1 MINGGGGGIGYT
13 CFVCIIKVFVFCLTF
28 KLFVYLVSNF
38 VAYPLFIS
46 LNYIMLGDDR
56 YRYCM

>member
-1 MINGGGGGIGYT
+1 MGGGGIGYS
-13 CFVCIIKVFVFCLTF
+13 CFVYIIKVFVFCLTF
-28 KLFVYLVSNF
+28 KLFVSLVSNF

>member
-1 MINGGGGGIGYT
+1 MGGGGGGIGYS
-13 CFVCIIKVFVFCLTF
+13 CFVYIIKVFVFCLTF
-28 KLFVYLVSNF
+28 KLFVSLVSNF
-38 VAYPLFIS
+38 VASPLFIS